1 MPGFRSDHFVFTI
14 NNYDADDI
22 ETLNNFVRLNN
33 RTKITFM
40 AYQFEAG
47 ENQTPHIQGYLQLNN
62 KMKPKDFTDLFC
74 SNEIGLRRRCYT
86 HPADGSSEQCVDYVS
101 KDDTRIAGTE
111 PYVRGDY
118 REIAARASRQG
129 ERTDLT
135 ALQEAIH
142 EGKSMEDLQADHF
155 EAFCKYDKFLTK
167 YYIDFH
173 QRGLKRKLIESTS
186 GTVLR
191 PWQQSVMDLVSGPV
205 EDRKVRWYWEDVGN
219 FGKTFLARHLTLH
232 AEALKVQPMKKADLL
247 HLLTKSLPGKRCVL
261 FDLPRTSEDGSA
273 KVMYEVMEMLLDQYI
288 CSGKYDSVALNTQ
301 PVHIL
306 VFANF
311 APDRT
316 TMSADRWE
324 VTNLRPL

>member
-1 MPGFRSDHFVFTI
+1 
-14 NNYDADDI
+14 
-22 ETLNNFVRLNN
+22 
-33 RTKITFM
+33 
-40 AYQFEAG
+40 
-47 ENQTPHIQGYLQLNN
+47 
-62 KMKPKDFTDLFC
+62 MKPKDFTDLFC

-111 PYVRGDY
+111 PYVRGEY
-118 REIAARASRQG
+118 REIAARQSRQG

-191 PWQQSVMDLVSGPV
+191 PWQQSVMNLVSGPV
-205 EDRKVRWYWEDVGN
+205 EDRKVRWYYYAKQNRAFFFSVRGTTIRRVCDARAQTRPA
-219 FGKTFLARHLTLH
+219 FGPRSHSRATIGSRHTCGARPAALVSPSPPRPAAPSLAPAAPRGTTPP
-232 AEALKVQPMKKADLL
+232 ARRRPRCRRPP
-247 HLLTKSLPGKRCVL
+247 PGR
-261 FDLPRTSEDGSA
+261 PPRASRTS
-273 KVMYEVMEMLLDQYI
+273 
-288 CSGKYDSVALNTQ
+288 
-301 PVHIL
+301 
-306 VFANF
+306 
-311 APDRT
+311 RT
-316 TMSADRWE
+316 RT
-324 VTNLRPL
+324 